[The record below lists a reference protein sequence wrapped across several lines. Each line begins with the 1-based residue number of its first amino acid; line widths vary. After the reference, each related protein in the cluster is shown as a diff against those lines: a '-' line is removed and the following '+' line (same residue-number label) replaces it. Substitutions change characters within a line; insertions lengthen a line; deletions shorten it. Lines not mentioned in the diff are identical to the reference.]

1 MTRSALASL
10 AFVLFAVRPAPPSPT
25 IEFNDNLLAAGRM
38 VRGVLVLD
46 LEIRPGRWRPL
57 GSDKPAITL
66 PAFAEAGKPLQNP
79 GPMIR
84 VRLGTP
90 IRARVTNRS
99 DTTLVVRGLA
109 SRRSSEMDS
118 MVLAP
123 GASAEA
129 RFTAD
134 AEGSFYYWAGRPGAG
149 MTGPNRTRRWYEDSQ
164 LIRHPVCQS
173 RRTGCWSLACG
184 PAAVIRPDFRISTI
198 NST

>member
-1 MTRSALASL
+1 
-10 AFVLFAVRPAPPSPT
+10 
-25 IEFNDNLLAAGRM
+25 M

-46 LEIRPGRWRPL
+46 LEIRQGSWHPL
-57 GSDKPAITL
+57 GMGKPSIRI
-66 PAFAEAGKPLQNP
+66 PAFAEVGKPLQNP

-109 SRRSSEMDS
+109 SRRILAMDS
-118 MVLAP
+118 LLLAP

-134 AEGSFYYWAGRPGAG
+134 AEGSFYYWARSEEH
-149 MTGPNRTRRWYEDSQ
+149 T
-164 LIRHPVCQS
+164 
-173 RRTGCWSLACG
+173 
-184 PAAVIRPDFRISTI
+184 
-198 NST
+198 